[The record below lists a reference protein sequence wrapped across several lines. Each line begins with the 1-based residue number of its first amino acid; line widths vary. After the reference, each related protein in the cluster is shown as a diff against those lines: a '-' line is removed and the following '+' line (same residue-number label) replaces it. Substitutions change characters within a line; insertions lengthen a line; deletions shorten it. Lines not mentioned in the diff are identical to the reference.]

1 MNPEFMKLYL
11 KNHPEVLENFLLDE
25 EEGIELEQLERL
37 MIRRTQRAKKTAQ
50 TAATAAGRTSTG
62 PGGGGPGGG
71 GGGGGRKA
79 SLSRWRFCVHADKRQ
94 MLQDLTHSLQL
105 RPTKTHVLWE
115 LASCICSAVGG
126 DGFRLFVIDA
136 TTNTGGNLTL
146 YLGMDD
152 MDAEGQP
159 QMQRLDKEVA
169 DVAECVAKSREPVR
183 LSRGDSD
190 PRFPDGITSPHV
202 NHILCQAIV
211 QPDGQLVAILELFR
225 TDEMPFHEED
235 EEIAYSY
242 LIWGGIA
249 IHYAHLFLNM
259 NKQKKL
265 NDFVLAVVK

>member
-62 PGGGGPGGG
+62 PGGGGP